1 MNDIK
6 NLITQLNH
14 DAQDEVYWL
23 GACDE
28 LQINILEDKLNLS
41 LPSELKE
48 FMLLVGGGG
57 IVGEEISGIVDNDAL
72 AESGGA
78 IYYDTCQCRSE
89 YSLPS
94 EMAVIYFKDD
104 DVCWCVDC
112 RKNTYGHIVSY
123 NLGSRK
129 ISNVLAPSFGFFF
142 EEYVRKLHL
151 YDQ

>member
-14 DAQDEVYWL
+14 DTQDEVYWL

-28 LQINILEDKLNLS
+28 SQINILEDKLNLS

-57 IVGEEISGIVDNDAL
+57 IIGEEISGIVDNDAL

-78 IYYDTCQCRSE
+78 IYYDTCYCRKE

-129 ISNVLAPSFGFFF
+129 ISNILAPSFGFFF

>member
-28 LQINILEDKLNLS
+28 LQINILENKLNLS